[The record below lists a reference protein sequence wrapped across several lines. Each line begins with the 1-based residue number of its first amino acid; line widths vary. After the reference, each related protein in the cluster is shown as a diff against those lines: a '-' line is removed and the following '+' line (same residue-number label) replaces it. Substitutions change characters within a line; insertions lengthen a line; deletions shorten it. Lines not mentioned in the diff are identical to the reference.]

1 MDYIYAFLSLIMD
14 WCYGLCGNYGFAIV
28 LFTFISKI
36 VLMPV
41 SVWVQKNSIKMVR
54 MMPELYEIKTMHYG
68 DKDAIADKQAA
79 LYKRE
84 KYNAFASV
92 IPMVIQIALLIALIS
107 VIKSGLAAGVD
118 TRFVGIDID
127 RVPLVAKGI
136 YLIIP
141 FIAGAAAYLL
151 CFVQNRVN
159 VLQANSSL
167 FEKCFTMAV
176 SVGLSLYLGFYVQVG
191 VIIYW
196 IFSNLFGI
204 LQIFFLNA
212 VISPRKYIDYERLEK
227 ARKAFEEIDSVGKK
241 TTVSKED
248 RKRERADYKRFF
260 SIGNKHLVFY
270 SESNGFYKYFKG
282 VIEYILE
289 NTNIVVHYI
298 TSDPKDNIFKL
309 AETNPQIK
317 PYYIGDKK
325 LITLMMK
332 MDADVVVMTTPDLEN
347 FHIKRSYIRKDIE
360 YIYIQHHMGSINMIL
375 RKGSVDHFD
384 TVLISTRNQK
394 EEIEGTERF
403 YGLKSKRLVE
413 YGYPLLDEMIAEYEK
428 LPIKNSDEQKMI
440 LIAPSWHSQGIMFTC
455 IEELIDGLRGNEWK
469 VILRPHPQFVRHNR
483 NILEN
488 LDRKYSEDKDIE
500 IQFDFTSN
508 NPVLEADLVVTD
520 WSAIAYEYS
529 FTTFKPVLYVDVPM
543 KVNNPDW
550 QEAGVEPI
558 DIWIRNK
565 IGVSVRP
572 ESLGDVAEVVRR
584 LFDEGDRYRQDI
596 QKLRDEYVYNI
607 GTSAEYGARYIIGA
621 IQEKIKNKK
630 GVK

>member
-1 MDYIYAFLSLIMD
+1 MNAFLSWIMD
-14 WCYGLCGNYGFAIV
+14 CCYRLCSNYGLAIV
-28 LFTFISKI
+28 LFTFISKL

-41 SVWVQKNSIKMVR
+41 SVWVQRNSIKMVR
-54 MMPELYEIKTMHYG
+54 IQPELYEIKTVNYG
-68 DKDAIADKQAA
+68 DKDIIAEKQAE

-107 VIKSGLAAGVD
+107 VIKSGLVTGVD
-118 TRFVGIDID
+118 TRFLGIDID
-127 RVPLVAKGI
+127 KVPIEAKGI

-151 CFVQNRVN
+151 CVVQNRVN

-167 FEKCFTMAV
+167 FEKYFTMAI

-204 LQIFFLNA
+204 LQIFFLNT
-212 VISPRKYIDYERLEK
+212 IINPKKYIDYEKLEK
-227 ARKAFEEIDSVGKK
+227 ARRAFEEIDSVGKK
-241 TTVSKED
+241 TAVSKED
-248 RKRERADYKRFF
+248 RKRERTDYKRFF

-282 VIEYILE
+282 IIEYILE

-298 TSDPKDNIFKL
+298 TSDPSDHIFEL
-309 AETNPQIK
+309 AKEKTQIK
-317 PYYIGDKK
+317 PYYISDKK

-332 MDADVVVMTTPDLEN
+332 MDADVVCMTTPDLEN

-384 TVLISTRNQK
+384 TVLISTMNQK

-403 YGLKSKRLVE
+403 YGLNSKKLVE
-413 YGYPLLDEMIAEYEK
+413 YGYPLLDEMIAEYKK
-428 LPIKNSDEQKMI
+428 LPVKNEDAQRMI

-455 IEELIDGLRGNEWK
+455 IDELIDGLRGNGWK
-469 VILRPHPQFVRHNR
+469 IILRPHPQFVRHNR
-483 NILEN
+483 NVLEN

-565 IGVSVRP
+565 IGVSVQP
-572 ESLGDVAEVVRR
+572 ESLGDVSKVVRR
-584 LFDEGDRYRQDI
+584 LFDDGDRYRQDI
-596 QKLRDEYVYNI
+596 EKLRNEYVYNI
-607 GTSAEYGARYIIGA
+607 GTSAEYGARYIIGT
-621 IQEKIKNKK
+621 IQEKIKQRK
-630 GVK
+630 GK